1 MTLKKGTSGKLL
13 TTTEQQTLSMSS
25 NDDNITQV
33 SSTVTVYS
41 VRAQVSSTVT
51 VYSVR
56 SQVSSTVTVYMYFV
70 YRGVLY
76 CYVSI
81 EIDDVFVSDEC
92 KDSFAEFT
100 KQKFE
105 WTW

>member
-1 MTLKKGTSGKLL
+1 MTLKKGSSGKLL

-41 VRAQVSSTVT
+41 VRALC
-51 VYSVR
+51 
-56 SQVSSTVTVYMYFV
+56 MYFV

-92 KDSFAEFT
+92 KDSFTEFT
-100 KQKFE
+100 KQKFD

>member
-41 VRAQVSSTVT
+41 VRAL
-51 VYSVR
+51 
-56 SQVSSTVTVYMYFV
+56 YMYFV
-70 YRGVLY
+70 YRDVFY
-76 CYVSI
+76 CYV
-81 EIDDVFVSDEC
+81 
-92 KDSFAEFT
+92 
-100 KQKFE
+100 
-105 WTW
+105 